1 MRWSQ
6 YSNSKY
12 HNRKVEIDGEVFD
25 SQGEYNRW
33 CELKL
38 LERTGQI
45 SHLRRQVRFELIPAQ
60 YEIDEKGRRKLVERR
75 LEYVADYMYT
85 EGGKTIVEDYKGLQ
99 TDVFKIKKKLML
111 NVYGIK
117 VKLSK

>member
-1 MRWSQ
+1 MRWSG

-12 HNRKVEIDGEVFD
+12 HNSKITVAGERFD

-38 LERTGQI
+38 LEKAGRI
-45 SHLRRQVRFELIPAQ
+45 RDLKRQVYFELIPAQ
-60 YEIDEKGRRKLVERR
+60 YEIDEKGRRRLVERA
-75 LEYVADYMYT
+75 LGYVADYVYL
-85 EGGKTIVEDYKGLQ
+85 EDGKTVVEDYKGLQ
-99 TDVFKIKKKLML
+99 TEAFKIKKKLML
-111 NVYGIK
+111 YLKGIK